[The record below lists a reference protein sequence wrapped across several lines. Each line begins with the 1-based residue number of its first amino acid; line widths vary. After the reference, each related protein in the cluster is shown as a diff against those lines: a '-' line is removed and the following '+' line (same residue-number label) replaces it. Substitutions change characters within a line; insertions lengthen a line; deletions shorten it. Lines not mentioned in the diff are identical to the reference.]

1 MRLSSACFVLLA
13 LGASSLPAHAD
24 PKDGAYFLQACDA
37 AVRQSDGE
45 KLSPQDA
52 AGAAACT
59 AYLGGF
65 MDAVS
70 LNASTTLGRR
80 SICFPEGG
88 ISDAQA
94 ASLFVKYLRQNPQ
107 SLQSAGRASLYV
119 ALVRAFPCGK

>member
-13 LGASSLPAHAD
+13 LATSSLSAHAD
-24 PKDGAYFLQACDA
+24 PKDGAYFLQTCEA
-37 AVRQSDGE
+37 AVRQADGE

-52 AGAAACT
+52 VRATACGS
-59 AYLGGF
+59 YLGGF

-80 SICFPEGG
+80 SICFPEAG
-88 ISDAQA
+88 ISDVQA
-94 ASLFVKYLRQNPQ
+94 ARLFVTYLHQNPQ
-107 SLQSAGRASLYV
+107 SFQSAGRASLYV